1 MYIITAHE
9 LNFSQFE
16 LFSNVIF
23 TVNAAFMPT
32 AFSVLTPMLAAG
44 GGWNS
49 GSSDSAP
56 GGSRY

>member
-16 LFSNVIF
+16 L
-23 TVNAAFMPT
+23 AAFMPT